1 MGLPMPPW
9 SMRTYVDVILRVS
22 SGGTETPKAII
33 LPDGR
38 TFEVSG
44 LTTHSRKQSGEVLT
58 VHIGTHTTHLYKDTT
73 GWNGPRWYVVMRG
86 ETAPVF
92 EGVEGEWMP

>member
-1 MGLPMPPW
+1 MPPR

-38 TFEVSG
+38 AFEVSG
-44 LTTHSRKQSGEVLT
+44 ITTHSRRQGGEVLT
-58 VHIGTHTTHLYKDTT
+58 VHIGAHTTHLYKDTT
-73 GWNGPRWYVVMRG
+73 GWNGPRWYVVMKG
-86 ETAPVF
+86 APAPVF
-92 EGVEGEWMP
+92 DDVSSGRIP

>member
-1 MGLPMPPW
+1 MPPW

-38 TFEVSG
+38 TFE
-44 LTTHSRKQSGEVLT
+44 
-58 VHIGTHTTHLYKDTT
+58 DTT
-73 GWNGPRWYVVMRG
+73 GWNGPRWYVVTRG
-86 ETAPVF
+86 ATAPVF
-92 EGVEGEWMP
+92 DGVEGEWMP

>member
-1 MGLPMPPW
+1 MPPW

-44 LTTHSRKQSGEVLT
+44 LTTHSRKQSREVLT

-73 GWNGPRWYVVMRG
+73 GWNGPRWYVVTRG
-86 ETAPVF
+86 ATAPVF

>member
-1 MGLPMPPW
+1 MPPR

-38 TFEVSG
+38 TFEVSD
-44 LTTHSRKQSGEVLT
+44 LTTHSCKQGGEVLT

-86 ETAPVF
+86 ATAPVF
-92 EGVEGEWMP
+92 DGVEGEWMP

>member
-38 TFEVSG
+38 TFEV
-44 LTTHSRKQSGEVLT
+44 LT
-58 VHIGTHTTHLYKDTT
+58 VHIGTHTPHLYKDTT
-73 GWNGPRWYVVMRG
+73 GWNGPRWYVVTRG
-86 ETAPVF
+86 ATAPVF
-92 EGVEGEWMP
+92 DGVEGEWMP